1 MFRGGLD
8 GLDGFLH
15 GADTLVVEFATG
27 KLPVLDFGVEAGNQF
42 PQRWDLRLGGG
53 TVAGDH
59 FHDFARAALAA
70 MPALGF
76 RQTDRGRDPFFEMI
90 SGQCRQTR
98 HANRIVEHGVRRA
111 WALDGSEDHRSKG
124 DDVSFAQLVLEE
136 ILKRGARH
144 AVWIHRDG
152 ADGIVAQLGIN
163 FGKFV
168 FQGAGEDGSGQLPVR
183 DLHRVLPTDRPRGFR
198 RRHERLE
205 DAFEGRLGG
214 FIHFPNGFG
223 SLVADTAIRVV
234 ELFDQDGKCLRRVD
248 EPQCLAGT
256 WI

>member
-98 HANRIVEHGVRRA
+98 HANRIVEHGVRRLGLSTA
-111 WALDGSEDHRSKG
+111 AR
-124 DDVSFAQLVLEE
+124 
-136 ILKRGARH
+136 ITGAR
-144 AVWIHRDG
+144 AMTSASLSWFWKKSSS
-152 ADGIVAQLGIN
+152 VAR
-163 FGKFV
+163 
-168 FQGAGEDGSGQLPVR
+168 AMPS
-183 DLHRVLPTDRPRGFR
+183 
-198 RRHERLE
+198 
-205 DAFEGRLGG
+205 G
-214 FIHFPNGFG
+214 FIETER
-223 SLVADTAIRVV
+223 TAS
-234 ELFDQDGKCLRRVD
+234 
-248 EPQCLAGT
+248 
-256 WI
+256 